1 MEATPPLLLPPP
13 LAPGD
18 AIGFFSPSA
27 PATAFA
33 PTRFERA
40 RRFLEQRGH
49 RLVAGQLTGAS
60 EGYRSASPRARAEEF
75 NALIRDPRV
84 RCVMSVIGGSNSN
97 GMLPH
102 LDFEALRRDPKII
115 VGYSD
120 VTALLLGIHARTGLV
135 TFHGPALVAS
145 FGELPPLVDETWDAF
160 AAVVGG
166 PGRGRLELPVPPRW
180 TDQRIE
186 WEQQREPKDTRP
198 NAVRVHVGGGGAGD
212 GAGGGGGGVIRGRL
226 IGGNLNTMGGIWGSP
241 FMPEIR
247 RGDILLLEDSL
258 KDIATVERSFTMLA
272 INGVFDRVAAVL
284 LGKHELFNDA
294 GTGRSPMDVLRETLD
309 GRPVPVLEGFDSCH
323 THPMLTV
330 PLGVTAEVDLDRG
343 TVSLVGPWL
352 AEAGADGVDGAD
364 GADRRMDR

>member
-1 MEATPPLLLPPP
+1 MHGLPSPSPPLLLPPP

-40 RRFLEQRGH
+40 RGFLEQRGH
-49 RLVAGQLTGAS
+49 PLVAGRLTGRS
-60 EGYRSASPRARAEEF
+60 EGYRSASPRERAEEF
-75 NALIRDPRV
+75 NALVRDPRV

-102 LDFEALRRDPKII
+102 LDYDALRRDPKII

-120 VTALLLGIHARTGLV
+120 VTALLLGINARTGLV

-145 FGELPPLVDETWDAF
+145 FGEFPPLVEETWAAF

-166 PGRGRLELPVPPRW
+166 PGRGRFELPAFPQW

-186 WEQQREPKDTRP
+186 WEQQREAKQTRP
-198 NAVRVHVGGGGAGD
+198 NAVRVHAARSE
-212 GAGGGGGGVIRGRL
+212 AGGEAGRVIRGRL

-241 FMPEIR
+241 LMPEIR

-272 INGVFDRVAAVL
+272 LNGVFDRVAAVL
-284 LGKHELFNDA
+284 LGKHELFDDA
-294 GTGRSPMDVLRETLD
+294 GTGRTPMDVLRETLD
-309 GRPVPVLEGFDSCH
+309 GRPVQVLEGFDSCH

-330 PLGVTAEVDLDRG
+330 PLGVAAELDLDRG
-343 TVSLVGPWL
+343 TVSLLGPWL
-352 AEAGADGVDGAD
+352 AAGDGDAG
-364 GADRRMDR
+364 R